1 MRRSG
6 VRIPLAPP
14 QADIRSGC
22 RFFVCLA
29 WCCGACC
36 CSALSPLVFR
46 VSDVLFVPGCLVCP
60 WAVVFLLL
68 LIVAPTDLRP
78 PRGLPARSP
87 SAPRASLG
95 ASARSP
101 ARPRHRP
108 PAPRPGPATDHGH
121 RSLAPSLPTG
131 TAVPSGPSG
140 TLHTGGAWSLM
151 CGSACRLEARPGP
164 ATAHGHHRLALTS
177 LTGAAGNSR
186 ETVIAFAGVC
196 SVSGETDG
204 TIASQIHLILLLFH
218 RAKASWVSWR
228 RTEGPALVLAVSSC
242 GAVSSMGATKFAQRR
257 LSMAIV

>member
-1 MRRSG
+1 MAQLVARL
-6 VRIPLAPP
+6 VRNEKVGGSNPP
-14 QADIRSGC
+14 SSTTGRHPIRMSV
-22 RFFVCLA
+22 FVCLA

-36 CSALSPLVFR
+36 CGALSPLVFR

-140 TLHTGGAWSLM
+140 AFHTS
-151 CGSACRLEARPGP
+151 
-164 ATAHGHHRLALTS
+164 
-177 LTGAAGNSR
+177 GAAGIR
-186 ETVIAFAGVC
+186 
-196 SVSGETDG
+196 D
-204 TIASQIHLILLLFH
+204 
-218 RAKASWVSWR
+218 
-228 RTEGPALVLAVSSC
+228 
-242 GAVSSMGATKFAQRR
+242 
-257 LSMAIV
+257 